1 MEFITPPLEQTL
13 ITVKVIGV
21 GGGGGN
27 AVNNMYNQG
36 ITGVDFIIANT
47 DKQVLAKSPI
57 AYKIQLGP
65 TLTGGLGAGGN
76 PEIGKKAAQESIEEI
91 RTALLENQTR
101 MVFITAGMGGG
112 TGTGAAPVIA
122 RIAKEMGILTVAVV
136 TTPFNFEGQMR
147 MNTALEGIEELRKNV
162 DTLLVIK
169 NANLSKILKGKENM
183 RTAYNMADQVL
194 CNAVKGIAEIITVT
208 GFINVDFSDVQTIM
222 RDSGKALMGL
232 SIQRGDSRAQLAVE
246 EALNSPLL
254 DDMDIHGA
262 TGILINIA
270 ASEDTLTMEEIDIIG
285 EHIRKA
291 ASDSARIIFGQVYN
305 NDLGDA
311 LGVTIIATGFGK
323 ESTASFSPPNVAPPT
338 ESLPAHNSLNI
349 GARKNTFIQQTVAKP
364 AIAKPTTSSPL
375 PQGQGAMPAGSS
387 PQKETLSSETKQE
400 TMHTTNASAPTLN
413 TPPPPPK
420 APNKAEIFLPRNSP
434 LNPEDRIKK
443 FSQLKYDLNNATTLQ
458 QLDERPAYERRG
470 VDIDF
475 SPPKHQR
482 FSRFSIGPQSQN
494 GFSLRDNS
502 FIFDNVD

>member
-1 MEFITPPLEQTL
+1 MEFITPPSEQAL

-36 ITGVDFIIANT
+36 ITGVDFVIANT
-47 DKQVLAKSPI
+47 DKQVLEKSPI
-57 AYKIQLGP
+57 SHKIQLGP
-65 TLTGGLGAGGN
+65 ALTGGLGAGGN
-76 PEIGKKAAQESIEEI
+76 PDIGKKAAQESVEEI
-91 RTALLENQTR
+91 RAALLDKQTR

-136 TTPFNFEGQMR
+136 TTPFAFEGQVR
-147 MNTALEGIEELRKNV
+147 MNAALEGVEELRKSV

-254 DDMDIHGA
+254 DDMNINGA
-262 TGILINIA
+262 TGILINVA
-270 ASEDTLTMEEIDIIG
+270 ASEDTLTMEEIDLIG
-285 EHIRKA
+285 EYIRKA

-323 ESTASFSPPNVAPPT
+323 ESAAPFSPPNPAPT
-338 ESLPAHNSLNI
+338 ELPTHSSPNI

-364 AIAKPTTSSPL
+364 AIAKPTVPSPL
-375 PQGQGAMPAGSS
+375 SHSQTAMPSGSP
-387 PQKETLSSETKQE
+387 PQKETMSPETIKQE
-400 TMHTTNASAPTLN
+400 TTHIASPSVPTLN

-420 APNKAEIFLPRNSP
+420 APNKTEIVLPRNSP

-443 FSQLKYDLNNATTLQ
+443 ISQLKYDFNNATTLQ

-470 VDIDF
+470 VDIDL
-475 SPPKHQR
+475 SPPKPQR

-494 GFSLRDNS
+494 GFPLRDNS

>member
-1 MEFITPPLEQTL
+1 MEFITPTSGSTL

-47 DKQVLAKSPI
+47 DRQVLEKSPI
-57 AYKIQLGP
+57 PYKIQLGP
-65 TLTGGLGAGGN
+65 NLTGGLGAGGN
-76 PEIGKKAAQESIEEI
+76 PEVGKRAAQESIEEI
-91 RTALLENQTR
+91 RAALLQNNTR

-122 RIAKEMGILTVAVV
+122 RTAKEMGILTVAVV
-136 TTPFNFEGQMR
+136 TTPFTFEGQVR
-147 MNTALEGIEELRKNV
+147 MNTALQGIEELKKSV

-222 RDSGKALMGL
+222 KDSGKALMGL
-232 SIQRGDSRAQLAVE
+232 SVQRGESRAQLAVE

-254 DDMDIHGA
+254 DEMDISGA
-262 TGILINIA
+262 TGILINVT
-270 ASEDTLTMEEIDIIG
+270 ASEDSLTMEEFNLIG

-291 ASDSARIIFGQVYN
+291 ASDNARIIFGQVYN
-305 NDLGDA
+305 NDMGDA

-323 ESTASFSPPNVAPPT
+323 KSSSSFAQVNDDIASTSAQVNSPSLLSEVKHYPTSQTATSKSAPPKQPT
-338 ESLPAHNSLNI
+338 SPSSLS
-349 GARKNTFIQQTVAKP
+349 QT
-364 AIAKPTTSSPL
+364 PTTNKLKEIATEESSKEFI
-375 PQGQGAMPAGSS
+375 SS
-387 PQKETLSSETKQE
+387 TSTSPISS
-400 TMHTTNASAPTLN
+400 LN
-413 TPPPPPK
+413 TPPPPSKLTSKTEFPTGRF
-420 APNKAEIFLPRNSP
+420 ARI
-434 LNPEDRIKK
+434 NPEDRIKK
-443 FSQLKYDLNNATTLQ
+443 IAQQKYDLTNPNTLQ
-458 QLDERPAYERRG
+458 QLDEHPAYERRG

-475 SPPKHQR
+475 SPPKPQR
-482 FSRFSIGPQSQN
+482 FSRFSVGPQSQG